1 MAVVYF
7 FNVGN
12 SLRTTLRETW
22 MGKEHRLSVL
32 NTLVLKAGPKCAIYT
47 INQDDKH
54 LHLSFILECYIS
66 CRSLFILIFFFCK
79 HVYPVEKQILL
90 KSHPHG
96 LLMTLRGWG
105 GRGGIPL
112 L

>member
-32 NTLVLKAGPKCAIYT
+32 NTLVFKAGPKCAIYA
-47 INQDDKH
+47 INQDDEH
-54 LHLSFILECYIS
+54 LHLSFILESYIAY
-66 CRSLFILIFFFCK
+66 RSFFILIILFCR
-79 HVYPVEKQILL
+79 HVYPVE
-90 KSHPHG
+90 
-96 LLMTLRGWG
+96 R
-105 GRGGIPL
+105 
-112 L
+112 